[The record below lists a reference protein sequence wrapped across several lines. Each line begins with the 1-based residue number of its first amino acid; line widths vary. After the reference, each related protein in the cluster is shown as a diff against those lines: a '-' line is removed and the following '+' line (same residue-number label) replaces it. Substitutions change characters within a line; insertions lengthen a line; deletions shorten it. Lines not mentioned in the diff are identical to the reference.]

1 MMSYFVSGVLTTPNL
16 SANCVFDFLIQKL
29 VCDSQQEQTQA
40 RSQLLA
46 GWKMKGDKRLVALI
60 WWALQLSI
68 YNSDL

>member
-16 SANCVFDFLIQKL
+16 SANLVFDFLVQKL
-29 VCDSQQEQTQA
+29 VWNSQQEQTQV

-46 GWKMKGDKRLVALI
+46 GWKMKGDKRLVAPI
-60 WWALQLSI
+60 WWVWQLSI